1 MATNDSAQAARLLQR
16 MEQRMGGFATALGLH
31 IVDFEPTR
39 VAAWAD
45 LGPTH
50 HTPWGIVH
58 GGTYTT
64 AFETL
69 ASMGASLA
77 VADRGQL
84 AVGVNNST
92 DFIRS
97 HVQGRVTMVAEP
109 LHQGRV
115 QQLWEVRA
123 TREEDGKLLAR
134 GQVRLQNI
142 VAER

>member
-1 MATNDSAQAARLLQR
+1 MATRDSAQAARLLQR
-16 MEQRMGGFATALGLH
+16 MDQKMGAFSTALGLH
-31 IVDFEPTR
+31 ITEFEPTH
-39 VAAWAD
+39 VAAWVD
-45 LGPTH
+45 IGPDH

-58 GGTYTT
+58 GGVYTT

-69 ASMGASLA
+69 ASMGACLA

-84 AVGVNNST
+84 SVGVNNST

-97 HVQGRVTMVAEP
+97 HVGGRVTMVAEP

-123 TREEDGKLLAR
+123 TRDGDGRLLAR